1 MTKYGMATPSSSSD
15 VTSNPQ
21 PTTSN
26 NNGGG
31 SSDNTH
37 IPHLPITGH
46 KLNEHNY
53 LQWSQSVLMF
63 ICCKGRDDYLT
74 GVAKSP
80 DKENP
85 KFKQWKVE
93 NNMVM
98 PWLINSMNNDIG
110 ENFLLYD
117 TAEEIWN
124 AARDTYSN
132 SDNTSELFGIESTL
146 HDLRQEDMSVTQY
159 SNSLTRYWQQL
170 DMFEHPEWSCT
181 KDGILYK
188 ELVEQKRIFKFLL
201 GLNLNL
207 DEVRGRILVTKP
219 LPNIRE
225 VFSEVRREESIKKVM
240 MGSHVKTKSTNP
252 TIEISALAARPNLY
266 NFNDHQQRKGRP
278 WCDHCRR
285 LGHTKETCWKIHRKL
300 ANWKPNQA
308 NNDRESRSNMVS
320 GTADSTKSNTFSKE
334 HMDMLQRLFNMS
346 PASPTTSVV
355 GTDSLAQKGN
365 FLQALNM
372 KKEKSSS
379 WIVDSGA
386 SDHMTGDIS
395 VFKNYRP
402 CHGLG
407 LGEDDWQC

>member
-46 KLNEHNY
+46 KLNGHNY

-63 ICCKGRDDYLT
+63 ICSKGRDDYLT

-124 AARDTYSN
+124 AARETYSN
-132 SDNTSELFGIESTL
+132 KSTL
-146 HDLRQEDMSVTQY
+146 HDLRQGDMSVTQY

-188 ELVEQKRIFKFLL
+188 EL
-201 GLNLNL
+201 LNPNL

-219 LPNIRE
+219 LPKIRE
-225 VFSEVRREESIKKVM
+225 VFSEVRREESIKNVM
-240 MGSHVKTKSTNP
+240 MGSHVKTKNTNP
-252 TIEISALAARPNLY
+252 TVEISALA
-266 NFNDHQQRKGRP
+266 
-278 WCDHCRR
+278 
-285 LGHTKETCWKIHRKL
+285 KIHRKL
-300 ANWKPNQA
+300 ANWKPNRA

-320 GTADSTKSNTFSKE
+320 GTADSAKSNTFSKE

-355 GTDSLAQKGN
+355 GTGSLAQKGN

-386 SDHMTGDIS
+386 SDHMTRDIS
-395 VFKNYRP
+395 VFKTYRP
-402 CHGLG
+402 CHANVNVRIADGLG

>member
-1 MTKYGMATPSSSSD
+1 
-15 VTSNPQ
+15 
-21 PTTSN
+21 
-26 NNGGG
+26 
-31 SSDNTH
+31 
-37 IPHLPITGH
+37 
-46 KLNEHNY
+46 
-53 LQWSQSVLMF
+53 MF

-146 HDLRQEDMSVTQY
+146 HDLRQGDMSVTQY
-159 SNSLTRYWQQL
+159 SNSLTRNWQQL

-201 GLNLNL
+201 GLNPNL

-219 LPNIRE
+219 LPKIRE

-240 MGSHVKTKSTNP
+240 MGSHVKTESTNP

-266 NFNDHQQRKGRP
+266 NFNDQQQRKGRP

-308 NNDRESRSNMVS
+308 NNDRESRSNMVF
-320 GTADSTKSNTFSKE
+320 GTADSAKSNTFSKE

-355 GTDSLAQKGN
+355 GTGSLAQKGN

-379 WIVDSGA
+379 WIVDSG
-386 SDHMTGDIS
+386 
-395 VFKNYRP
+395 
-402 CHGLG
+402 LG